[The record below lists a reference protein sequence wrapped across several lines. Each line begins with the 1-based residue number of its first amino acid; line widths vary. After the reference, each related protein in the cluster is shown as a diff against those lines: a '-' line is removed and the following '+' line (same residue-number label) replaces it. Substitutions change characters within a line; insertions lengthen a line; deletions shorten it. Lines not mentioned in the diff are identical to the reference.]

1 MPHYIM
7 LMNLTEQGIKDIKN
21 APKRVDEAVKFGETL
36 GGKLVDFYMTMG
48 EYDYVAVVDGESD
61 ENMLKFLAGLGAAGN
76 VRTKTLKA
84 FTLEELT
91 ELVKGLP

>member
-21 APKRVDEAVKFGETL
+21 APERVKEAVKFGETL
-36 GGKLVDFYMTMG
+36 GGKMLDFYMTMG
-48 EYDYVAVVDGESD
+48 EYDYVAIAEGTSD
-61 ENMLKFLAGLGAAGN
+61 ENALKFLAALGASGN

-84 FTLEELT
+84 FTLEEMA
-91 ELVKGLP
+91 EIVKDLP